1 MIISDDGTFEDLVD
15 YIMKQTS
22 VEEIGVVRK
31 MILAYSK
38 MAIRELPEM
47 MKQEKIEVCYQHACL
62 VYEVNKAINN
72 KSVRERFGIDKN
84 QSSVASRIIA
94 DTLEAQ
100 KIKLPDESITS
111 NCNAVF
117 YALIQTLCVQHLTTA
132 LI

>member
-62 VYEVNKAINN
+62 VYEDNKAINN

-84 QSSVASRIIA
+84 QSSV
-94 DTLEAQ
+94 
-100 KIKLPDESITS
+100 
-111 NCNAVF
+111 
-117 YALIQTLCVQHLTTA
+117 
-132 LI
+132 

>member
-22 VEEIGVVRK
+22 VEEIGVVKK

-38 MAIRELPEM
+38 MVIRELPEM

-62 VYEVNKAINN
+62 VYEDNKAINN

-100 KIKLPDESITS
+100 KIKLSDESITS
-111 NCNAVF
+111 NCNVVF
-117 YALIQTLCVQHLTTA
+117 YAPIQTLCVQHLTTA